1 MPKRI
6 FKLKADE
13 KPSKGW
19 SHITKWPFI
28 IHYTFLG
35 EQDKME
41 VFHFSPNLAKA
52 SFKYKWPQYKFI
64 KITAGTHEPIQYKMP
79 EVEMDSEDFILN
91 LTLVDI
97 IQENKQQIKD

>member
-1 MPKRI
+1 MPKRV

-13 KPSKGW
+13 KPAKGW

-52 SFKYKWPQYKFI
+52 SFKYKWPHYNFI
-64 KITAGTHEPIQYKMP
+64 KITAGTHEPIHYKVP
-79 EVEMDSEDFILN
+79 DGETDSEDFILN
-91 LTLVDI
+91 LTLVNI
-97 IQENKQQIKD
+97 IKTNSEKND